1 MRIQHKRRRGSSLM
15 EVIAG
20 VALMTILMVPMTGL
34 LTASARIW
42 RQFESGH
49 GSIAARQ
56 STIQEI
62 GNRIDGSIRVLSI
75 SGTQIRFQG
84 KAGDNQRLYQSGNQI
99 LWQHAGRTDLIGE
112 GVGTLQFRQMARGAN
127 AIQGELLEIRLQNVG
142 GSNVANLTSTYL
154 VWIKPIVS

>member
-1 MRIQHKRRRGSSLM
+1 M

-20 VALMTILMVPMTGL
+20 MALMTILMVPMTGL
-34 LTASARIW
+34 LTASGRIW

-62 GNRIDGSIRVLSI
+62 GNRLDGAIRVLSV
-75 SGTQIRFQG
+75 SGTQIQFQG
-84 KAGDNQRLYQSGNQI
+84 RAGDNQRLYQRGNQI
-99 LWQHAGRTDLIGE
+99 FWQHAGLTDLVGE
-112 GVGTLQFRQMARGAN
+112 GVGTLQFRQVARGAN

-142 GSNVANLTSTYL
+142 GSNVANLESTYL
-154 VWIKPIVS
+154 VWVKPTVS